1 VGTRNIVSINVADV
15 NICALRYPC
24 AADTGPGRRTRYVA
38 DVNTPDIMRSRQMRR
53 AKPYHHG
60 NLREALL
67 EAAVQLI
74 AEVGPTAF
82 TLREVARRAGV
93 SHNAPYRHFRDRED
107 LMAAVAAQGF
117 RELTRAMIDA
127 AAGKSEALERLKY
140 AGLGYVKFALRRPE
154 HFTVMF
160 DAPISKRK
168 HPDSATAGEEAFAT
182 LLDFVKDCQN
192 AGRLPSGDLRQMAL
206 VAWTM
211 VHGVA
216 KLAITGRLP
225 FRSRSEVLRFAE
237 FVIDQSLPTGR

>member
-1 VGTRNIVSINVADV
+1 MLLASTWLHLIFEESDAD
-15 NICALRYPC
+15 
-24 AADTGPGRRTRYVA
+24 GFGQPGDHQGHVA
-38 DVNTPDIMRSRQMRR
+38 DVNTLDIMRKRKMRR

-60 NLREALL
+60 NLRETLL
-67 EAAVQLI
+67 EAAIRLI

-93 SHNAPYRHFRDRED
+93 SHNAPYRHFRDRDD

-117 RELTRAMIDA
+117 RELTRAMMEA
-127 AAGKSEALERLKY
+127 AAPKPDALDRLKH
-140 AGLGYVKFALRRPE
+140 AGLGYVTFALRRPE

-168 HPDSATAGEEAFAT
+168 HPDSAAAGEEAFAT
-182 LLDFVKDCQN
+182 LMGFVKDCQD

-206 VAWTM
+206 LAWTM
-211 VHGVA
+211 VHGIA

-225 FRSRSEVLRFAE
+225 FHSNAEVLKFGE
-237 FVIDQSLPTGR
+237 FVIAHSLPGGR